1 MSNISNFI
9 FYPATKWDAVW
20 VFGGHSV
27 AMHVEIEKTYNLIE
41 LLHVLAAKITYI
53 FGSDA
58 A

>member
-1 MSNISNFI
+1 M
-9 FYPATKWDAVW
+9 
-20 VFGGHSV
+20 